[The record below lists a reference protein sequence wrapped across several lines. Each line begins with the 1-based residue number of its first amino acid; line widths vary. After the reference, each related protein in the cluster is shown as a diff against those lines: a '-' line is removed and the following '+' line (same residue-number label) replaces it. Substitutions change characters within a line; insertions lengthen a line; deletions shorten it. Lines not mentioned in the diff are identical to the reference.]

1 MRFLEVCHPDC
12 ELQPFLRARDD
23 DVPYR
28 SSDGIRQWFTATDAA
43 FDRVM
48 HDVVDVREANGALVA
63 LGTLTY
69 RGKISGVEVT
79 SPVGWL
85 LEFRDGKIA
94 RGRTYIEPERALD
107 DADFTATSR
116 RSPPELVG
124 KAAGGPPLP
133 RDGDVAGPL
142 RAAPGPTVVQRRR
155 SRVADPVA
163 G

>member
-1 MRFLEVCHPDC
+1 MDKHTVFQKGFDALNRRDVEAFLEVCHPDC

-28 SSDGIRQWFTATDAA
+28 SSDGIRQWFMATDAA

-48 HDVVDVREANGALVA
+48 HDVIDVREANGALVA
-63 LGTLTY
+63 LGTLSY

-85 LEFRDGKIA
+85 LEFRDGLIA

-107 DADFTATSR
+107 EADFNRDLTAI
-116 RSPPELVG
+116 
-124 KAAGGPPLP
+124 AA
-133 RDGDVAGPL
+133 
-142 RAAPGPTVVQRRR
+142 
-155 SRVADPVA
+155 
-163 G
+163 